1 VYNLSDLKHEI
12 SQVLELV
19 DHKNLD
25 KDVAYFRDN
34 NIVSTTEN
42 LAIFL
47 FDELRAR
54 MGNPELLKKVVVD
67 ETDKNSFTYSG

>member
-1 VYNLSDLKHEI
+1 MWLILGFFKFLKKYP
-12 SQVLELV
+12 
-19 DHKNLD
+19 KNS
-25 KDVAYFRDN
+25 RDN